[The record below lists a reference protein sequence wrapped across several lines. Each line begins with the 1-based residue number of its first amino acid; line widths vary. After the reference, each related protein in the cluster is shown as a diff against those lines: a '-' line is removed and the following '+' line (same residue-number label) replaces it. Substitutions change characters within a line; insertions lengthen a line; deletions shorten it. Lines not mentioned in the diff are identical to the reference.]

1 MKARS
6 ILGPNKIIGLSIE
19 SLSELAIANA
29 SDSIDYV
36 TASAVFPT
44 QTKPDCKTLWGIDG
58 LEQVVLRSKHP
69 VTAIGG
75 INVQNVRSVME
86 QGVEGVAVIGA
97 LRQC

>member
-1 MKARS
+1 M
-6 ILGPNKIIGLSIE
+6 
-19 SLSELAIANA
+19 
-29 SDSIDYV
+29 

-97 LRQC
+97 LHNAENVAQTTSQFIESIDSACCVSRGVCL